1 MNYAGPGVGSG
12 VSALDINYSSDTL
25 DAVGSCRRTTMAMVK
40 TGKGKV
46 QDVLV
51 RDDRT
56 KQADEK
62 SVPSKSIR
70 AFEPQIPGGRRRVDH
85 R

>member
-1 MNYAGPGVGSG
+1 
-12 VSALDINYSSDTL
+12 
-25 DAVGSCRRTTMAMVK
+25 MAMVK